1 MLNET
6 MPIPSVIS
14 SLNTS
19 LAILCSRWLLAV
31 ELPWMGHCQVN
42 GISHT
47 CRIWLHRVFLTV
59 YSNDWRDS
67 YQPPARL
74 KRHTKKK
81 KKQSMLKVVHTML
94 ILWTVYVNSSWWRL
108 PHVSLHTSSG
118 LEYCITAWKDEL
130 YTRNLTPGCLLC
142 LLCPDRG
149 QMI

>member
-67 YQPPARL
+67 FQPPARL

-94 ILWTVYVNSSWWRL
+94 ILWTVYVQLFLVEASSCIPAHFFRAWVLHHSLERWAVH
-108 PHVSLHTSSG
+108 PEFNPWMPVVSTVS
-118 LEYCITAWKDEL
+118 W
-130 YTRNLTPGCLLC
+130 
-142 LLCPDRG
+142 
-149 QMI
+149 